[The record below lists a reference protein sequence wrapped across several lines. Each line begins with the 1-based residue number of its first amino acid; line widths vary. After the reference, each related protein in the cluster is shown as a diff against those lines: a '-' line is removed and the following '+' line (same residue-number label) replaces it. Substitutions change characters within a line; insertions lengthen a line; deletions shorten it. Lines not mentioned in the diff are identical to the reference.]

1 MTQQTL
7 TPYKLLS
14 ETEKKARRDMYAAQ
28 RKERGTKEELVRL
41 AELPK
46 IRNIKGDNKMA
57 VFRLV
62 INKEDAD
69 PVFFTASAF
78 IKKGKDSLEAFYR
91 SLKVGQLVSVEYVIS
106 KEGYTNIYNLMDRS
120 KHDTHN
126 IAHAEVKAEP
136 AFDMDAP
143 LDF

>member
-14 ETEKKARRDMYAAQ
+14 ETEKKVRRDMYAAQ

-62 INKEDAD
+62 INKENED
-69 PVFFTASAF
+69 PIFFTASAF

-91 SLKVGQLVSVEYVIS
+91 SLKIGQLVSVEYVIS

-120 KHDTHN
+120 KHDTQN
-126 IAHAEVKAEP
+126 SAHSAVKAEP
-136 AFDMDAP
+136 TFDMDAP

>member
-7 TPYKLLS
+7 TPYRLLS

-28 RKERGTKEELVRL
+28 RKARGTKEELVRL
-41 AELPK
+41 AEPPK

-62 INKEDAD
+62 INKENQD

-78 IKKGKDSLEAFYR
+78 IKKGKDNLEAFYR
-91 SLKVGQLVSVEYVIS
+91 SLKVGQLVSVEYVVS

-120 KHDTHN
+120 NKDVRKDEQVL
-126 IAHAEVKAEP
+126 AKPQP